1 MRSVKFRA
9 TLVGCLAAAVL
20 ATAAVGPPID
30 SVGVP
35 ATAIEQAQAQK
46 PSGGSTSL
54 KSSGDKGAD
63 LLSAIVGPLLII
75 GIGVL
80 GLVALLQRNA
90 GMALA
95 AVAIGILAGLPIFAP
110 GTVEGLMKDLYES
123 VF

>member
-1 MRSVKFRA
+1 MCRPSASSRPRRRS
-9 TLVGCLAAAVL
+9 LPAAR
-20 ATAAVGPPID
+20 P
-30 SVGVP
+30 
-35 ATAIEQAQAQK
+35 
-46 PSGGSTSL
+46 SL

-80 GLVALLQRNA
+80 SLVALLQRNA

-110 GTVEGLMKDLYES
+110 GTVEGLMKDLYDS